1 MLTYVSLK
9 FCDVL
14 ETLFLFLYHSTFFM
28 PFPVTVQVKVTLSPS
43 FAVVFVGSIENE
55 EMYFPVKESNQR
67 LL

>member
-1 MLTYVSLK
+1 
-9 FCDVL
+9 
-14 ETLFLFLYHSTFFM
+14 M

>member
-1 MLTYVSLK
+1 MLIYISLK
-9 FCDVL
+9 FCNVL
-14 ETLFLFLYHSTFFM
+14 ETIFLFLYHSTIFM
-28 PFPVTVQVKVTLSPS
+28 PFPVTLQVKVTLPPS